1 MIQNNMITRIQ
12 PQQVASSVAQTQP
25 SPAQVTKQF
34 SEFLGDALNRIDAQE
49 QNVHE
54 MTDKFILGQ
63 VNVDQLMI
71 ASEQATLSLQ
81 LTTQIRNKVIEAYQ
95 EIMRTQI

>member
-1 MIQNNMITRIQ
+1 MIQNTMLTGIQ
-12 PQQVASSVAQTQP
+12 PKLTPTVVNTQP
-25 SPAQVTKQF
+25 TPAQATKQF
-34 SEFLGDALNRIDAQE
+34 SEFLGDALDQIDAQE
-49 QNVHE
+49 KNVHQ
-54 MTDKFILGQ
+54 MSDKFILGQ

>member
-1 MIQNNMITRIQ
+1 M
-12 PQQVASSVAQTQP
+12 S
-25 SPAQVTKQF
+25 
-34 SEFLGDALNRIDAQE
+34 
-49 QNVHE
+49 
-54 MTDKFILGQ
+54 DKFILGQ